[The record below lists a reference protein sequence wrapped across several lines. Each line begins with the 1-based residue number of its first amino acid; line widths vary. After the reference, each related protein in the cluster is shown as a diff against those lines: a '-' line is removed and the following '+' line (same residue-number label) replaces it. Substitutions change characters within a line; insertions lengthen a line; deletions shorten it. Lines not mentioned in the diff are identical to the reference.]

1 MMACTGLAL
10 TADQAHMLFAKHARR
25 HGVEWMS
32 PGLETPLALRTSAE
46 AMLNDFL
53 LC

>member
-1 MMACTGLAL
+1 
-10 TADQAHMLFAKHARR
+10 
-25 HGVEWMS
+25 VEWMS
-32 PGLETPLALRTSAE
+32 PGLETPLALRISAE